1 MMRRAAKIDQNQPEI
16 VAALERVGCQVLH
29 LHQVGGGC
37 PDLLVKTRGGR
48 LLLLEIK
55 DGSKPPSERKV
66 KVHQKRF
73 HEDWFPCCKVVE
85 SVDDALRAV
94 ML

>member
-1 MMRRAAKIDQNQPEI
+1 MRRVARVDANQPEI
-16 VAALERVGCQVLH
+16 VAALEKVGCQVLH

-55 DGSKPPSERKV
+55 DGTQEPARRKL
-66 KVHQKRF
+66 KIEQKRF
-73 HEDWFPCCKVVE
+73 VEDWQPCCRVVE
-85 SVDDALRAV
+85 SVEDALRAV
-94 ML
+94 AL